1 MLIPNI
7 YLLVCAVF
15 GLGYG
20 LYIML
25 TQKPPAYFKLVLFSM
40 ASQVFARIYYTV
52 SIVCY
57 GGIPDT
63 FNLGFI
69 GFASFLLFLFFAN
82 YGQIDMLVDDRRNLI
97 TKYRIIPVII
107 PVVELVVALLS
118 ILADNVELTVTIPY
132 VILSIIAGLAGYLN
146 MKHFIIPDVE
156 DGIVRAIRGYNLV
169 AIFVEILTLAEIG
182 LICFDA
188 SQLVIF
194 VQIALGILFVVMM
207 PLLNKEVR
215 KWTII

>member
-7 YLLVCAVF
+7 YLLICAAF

-20 LYIML
+20 FHIMF
-25 TQKPPAYFKLVLFSM
+25 TRKPPAYFKLVLFSM
-40 ASQVFARIYYTV
+40 ASQVFARIYYII

-82 YGQIDMLVDDRRNLI
+82 YGQIDMLVDDRQNLI
-97 TKYRIIPVII
+97 TKYRVIPLII
-107 PVVELVVALLS
+107 PVVELIVALLS
-118 ILADNVELTVTIPY
+118 ILADKVELSVTIPY

-146 MKHFIIPDVE
+146 MKHLIIPDVE

-169 AIFVEILTLAEIG
+169 AVLVEILTLAEIG
-182 LICFDA
+182 LVCFEA
-188 SQLVIF
+188 SQFVVF
-194 VQIALGILFVVMM
+194 VQVALGILFVIMM